1 MNFEKTK
8 RLSTLWVGAFIGAFS
23 LHLALGAQFYFRRA
37 GVSNGTFSPTIM
49 LTLVQETI
57 HPDVDT
63 DLLDTN
69 RDLPDVDTS
78 SEVLQPDVSEQESE
92 VSESDDE
99 VQPAEPEHIVEQNDL
114 TVPQSLE
121 KTLPSKEEHKVLVKK
136 SIPQSKTVVKQRSAK
151 AVRSSSVRYGSNG
164 AELEDALSV
173 EWLAKVQAQ
182 LERQRNYVARQRTN
196 RTKGTVQLEF
206 RVREQGNIFSS
217 RIVLSAGDQELDRLA
232 MAALQRVGSFPPPP
246 ASKVNKIIRVSL
258 IFS

>member
-1 MNFEKTK
+1 MNFEKIK

-23 LHLALGAQFYFRRA
+23 LHLALGAQFYFRSA
-37 GVSNGTFSPTIM
+37 GVSDGTFSPTIM
-49 LTLVQETI
+49 LTFAQETI
-57 HPDVDT
+57 YPDVDT

-69 RDLPDVDTS
+69 KDVPDVD

-92 VSESDDE
+92 ISESDDE
-99 VQPAEPEHIVEQNDL
+99 VQPEEPEHTVEQNDL
-114 TVPQSLE
+114 TVPKSLE
-121 KTLPSKEEHKVLVKK
+121 KPPLPKVEHEVLAKK

-151 AVRSSSVRYGSNG
+151 AVRSSSARYGSNG
-164 AELEDALSV
+164 AELEDALSA

-217 RIVLSAGDQELDRLA
+217 RIVLSSGDQELDRLA
-232 MAALQRVGSFPPPP
+232 MVALQRVGNFPPPP